1 MGNTLE
7 QQPIFVNNIDPVNNL
22 ENRNDNISNGSVL
35 SINNRLPVL
44 PVFPSKTKK
53 TKTFKNPTS
62 LKKNTLKLVK
72 IVLN

>member
-7 QQPIFVNNIDPVNNL
+7 QQPLFINNIDPNNNA
-22 ENRNDNISNGSVL
+22 ENHNEDIANGSVV
-35 SINNRLPVL
+35 SVNTRPIVPS
-44 PVFPSKTKK
+44 VFPSKTKK

-72 IVLN
+72 T